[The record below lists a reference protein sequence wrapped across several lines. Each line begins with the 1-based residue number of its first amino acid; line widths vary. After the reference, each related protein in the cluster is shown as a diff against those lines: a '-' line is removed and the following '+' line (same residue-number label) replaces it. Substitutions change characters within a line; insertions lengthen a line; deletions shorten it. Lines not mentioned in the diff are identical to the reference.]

1 MAGVTGSVSRNLHPA
16 SAASW
21 LQAMGVM
28 DLLGSPADVAAGGV
42 RTRADNGASLFHV
55 PALAAALRDRCVVM
69 PAAEQHDVTNLV

>member
-1 MAGVTGSVSRNLHPA
+1 
-16 SAASW
+16 
-21 LQAMGVM
+21 M
-28 DLLGSPADVAAGGV
+28 DLLGSPAEVAAGGV